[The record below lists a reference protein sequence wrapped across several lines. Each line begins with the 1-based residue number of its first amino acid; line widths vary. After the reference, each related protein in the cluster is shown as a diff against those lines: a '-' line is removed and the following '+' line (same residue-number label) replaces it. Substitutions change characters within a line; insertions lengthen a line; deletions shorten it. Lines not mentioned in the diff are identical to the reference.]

1 MGKLFNIASNSL
13 FLIFLTVNIFNL
25 IPLQLRN
32 PQWQS
37 DIFTLILDT
46 TPILLIAIIIKFV
59 GLKNP
64 FSFSPEIN
72 TQPDQKLLNFKKIG
86 KLNFYFS
93 FFYFFISGIQVFMT
107 FGNLNMIDF
116 NTNLRLDQLQTNF
129 ERAQLEINKKSKLTE
144 KNLLE
149 QENFYNEFSNN
160 DKFQLGIKEINKE
173 KDKALKNIKLEKIN
187 KEENIASEMNFL
199 IFVEVR
205 DRIRSLVLSLIWAF
219 TFLKISKLK
228 LINIDGI
235 K

>member
-1 MGKLFNIASNSL
+1 
-13 FLIFLTVNIFNL
+13 
-25 IPLQLRN
+25 
-32 PQWQS
+32 
-37 DIFTLILDT
+37 
-46 TPILLIAIIIKFV
+46 
-59 GLKNP
+59 
-64 FSFSPEIN
+64 
-72 TQPDQKLLNFKKIG
+72 
-86 KLNFYFS
+86 
-93 FFYFFISGIQVFMT
+93 MT

-173 KDKALKNIKLEKIN
+173 KDKVLKNIKLEKIN

>member
-173 KDKALKNIKLEKIN
+173 KDKVLKNIKLEKIN